1 MIEKL
6 AHGTLLDRRFM
17 DGAELSGGQWQRI
30 AVARI
35 IEQGDHAQLMKLDGQ
50 YAELYTLQASQHG

>member
-1 MIEKL
+1 
-6 AHGTLLDRRFM
+6 M

-50 YAELYTLQASQHG
+50 YAELYPLQASQYG